1 MMSSPVKLYLGR
13 RSVRNSPDA
22 SDIRPAINFSSPIRR
37 TKELPQGRLK
47 FVKKRASRGDGH
59 LNH

>member
-1 MMSSPVKLYLGR
+1 MMRSPVKLYLGR

-22 SDIRPAINFSSPIRR
+22 SDIRPAINFSSPIR